1 MHELKISHMLEDL
14 PFPLNMPLIWWVI
27 KCAIIGSNFHLKRLP
42 RSSRKGD
49 AGRNFLEEHFL
60 LQKLFSV
67 WKKRDCWLWSCTTYG
82 FSTVVSLWRK
92 TQHPQ
97 IRGKK
102 GGARSRTANGPI
114 VERRHLCRPCHR
126 LEGHK
131 PSSSTPYSKLARL
144 CRWMRMPRA
153 GCPAINKLSC
163 LPAPLASPRTG
174 PSGREISK

>member
-102 GGARSRTANGPI
+102 EEQGQEQQMVPLWKGGISADPATDLRVISRPPPLHT
-114 VERRHLCRPCHR
+114 
-126 LEGHK
+126 
-131 PSSSTPYSKLARL
+131 PSWHASVDG
-144 CRWMRMPRA
+144 W
-153 GCPAINKLSC
+153 GCQEQA
-163 LPAPLASPRTG
+163 AQQ
-174 PSGREISK
+174 